1 MKNTPLAFVIIAI
14 GLLAPALLQ
23 GLLGIHYLLLAPF
36 SFIFVM
42 FGLYKFCVIGA
53 HTSIE
58 VTK

>member
-1 MKNTPLAFVIIAI
+1 MKNTLLAFVILAI

-23 GLLGIHYLLLAPF
+23 DLSGIHYLLIAPF
-36 SFIFVM
+36 SFIFMM

-58 VTK
+58 VAK